1 MEKIKT
7 LATLLNPSA
16 LWKWLTLSFLIGVP
30 IGIASAIFLISLD
43 WVTQTREGSTWII
56 WLLPFGGLV
65 IGLLYHYYGQDVVK
79 GNNQLLEE
87 FHTPKQQVPFKMVP
101 LVLLGTLVTHLFGG
115 SAGREGTA
123 VQMGGSIADQ
133 FSRRFGIQSKERKMI
148 LIAGIS
154 GGFASVFGTPL
165 AGAIFA
171 MEVLARGKE
180 RYHALLPALLTAVV
194 ADQTCHFVGAA
205 HTTYSIP
212 YVPDMQI
219 NLFFWT
225 VLAGVLFGVVALAF
239 SRSVHF
245 FTQLFSAI
253 FSYPP
258 LRPVVGGILIA
269 FSVYLIGS
277 TKYIGLGIPTIVNS
291 FEQHLPTYDF
301 ILKFVLTAV
310 TLGAGFKG
318 GEVTPLFFIGATL
331 GNVMALFMPL
341 PLALLAGMG
350 FVAVFSG
357 ATNTPIACTVMGMEL
372 FGLEAGIFIAI
383 ASFVAFFASGRGGI
397 YSAQPDNNLH
407 LIRRKKS

>member
-1 MEKIKT
+1 MNKFKT
-7 LATLLNPSA
+7 HINPSA
-16 LWKWLTLSFLIGVP
+16 LGKWLLLSFLIGVP
-30 IGIASAIFLISLD
+30 VGIASAIFLISLD
-43 WVTQTREGSTWII
+43 WVTHAREVSTWII
-56 WLLPFGGLV
+56 WLLPAGGLAV
-65 IGLLYHYYGQDVVK
+65 GLLYHYCGQDVVK

-87 FHTPKQQVPFKMVP
+87 FHGPRQIIPFKMAP
-101 LVLLGTLVTHLFGG
+101 LVFLGTLITHLFGG

-133 FSRRFGIQSKERKMI
+133 FSRRFGITSDERRMI

-165 AGAIFA
+165 AGAVFA
-171 MEVLARGKE
+171 IEVMAKGKQ
-180 RYHALLPALLTAVV
+180 RYHAILPATLTAIV
-194 ADQTCHFVGAA
+194 ADQTCHFVGAS
-205 HTTYSIP
+205 HTSYSIP

-219 NLFFWT
+219 NLFFWA

-239 SRSVHF
+239 SRTVHF
-245 FTQLFSAI
+245 FTQLFSTIIA
-253 FSYPP
+253 YPP
-258 LRPVVGGILIA
+258 LRPVVGGILIVLA
-269 FSVYLIGS
+269 VYLMGS

-291 FEQHLPTYDF
+291 FDQHLPTYDF
-301 ILKFVLTAV
+301 IVKLVLTAI

-331 GNVMALFMPL
+331 GNVMALFIPL

-357 ATNTPIACTVMGMEL
+357 ATNTPFACTVMGIEL
-372 FGLEAGIFIAI
+372 FGLEAGVFIAI

-407 LIRRKKS
+407 LIRRKNS